1 MVALKRRNNQKH
13 VVADKLETAFAWGAY
28 YANHSDILL
37 NGEKWTVR
45 VVMGA
50 SIFIDGKGSTG
61 HGDWVIFENDSAMY
75 VWRKERLN
83 LVRMQNPL
91 DGEHVCMSDET
102 FYAIDFALCQKR
114 NTTEERGEVI

>member
-1 MVALKRRNNQKH
+1 MVVLKRRNAQKH

-50 SIFIDGKGSTG
+50 SIFIDGKCSAKYGSTG
-61 HGDWVIFENDSAMY
+61 HGNWVIYENDAAIY
-75 VWRKERLN
+75 VWQKEKLK
-83 LVRMQNPL
+83 LVRMHNSL
-91 DGEHVCMSDET
+91 DDEYVCMSDET
-102 FYAIDFALCQKR
+102 FYAVDF
-114 NTTEERGEVI
+114 TI